1 MAIFNIFRTRKP
13 RSFNYQ
19 PLYYNERKEK
29 LQQRIQEIE
38 KEMQARK
45 NGTYTSN
52 ISKGFIKKHEKRDKR
67 SSNIRLLIILLI
79 LLAFFYFM
87 IY

>member
-1 MAIFNIFRTRKP
+1 MPIFNIFSTRKP

-29 LQQRIQEIE
+29 LQQRIQGIE

-52 ISKGFIKKHEKRDKR
+52 ISKGFIKKHEKCGQR